1 MLFRS
6 PAMRYE
12 TIQWLMFQMA
22 GIGPMFGQV
31 GFFNKF
37 AGKAYEDKRPRDH
50 YATESGRLLGV
61 LDARLAGRNWVM
73 GVDYSIADISLLGWV
88 RNLIG
93 FYEAR
98 ELVGF
103 DRFQHVQAWLHRG
116 LARPAVQRGLQ
127 VTAA

>member
-1 MLFRS
+1 M
-6 PAMRYE
+6 
-12 TIQWLMFQMA
+12 WQM
-22 GIGPMFGQV
+22 GGVGPMFGQV

-37 AGKAYEDKRPRDH
+37 TGKAYEDKRPRDRD
-50 YATESGRLLGV
+50 ATESARLLGV
-61 LDARLAGRNWVM
+61 LDERLAGRDWVM
-73 GVDYSIADISLLGWV
+73 GADYSIADISLLGWV

-103 DRFQHVQAWLHRG
+103 DRFLHVRAWLDRG
-116 LARPAVQRGLQ
+116 LARLAVQRGLQ